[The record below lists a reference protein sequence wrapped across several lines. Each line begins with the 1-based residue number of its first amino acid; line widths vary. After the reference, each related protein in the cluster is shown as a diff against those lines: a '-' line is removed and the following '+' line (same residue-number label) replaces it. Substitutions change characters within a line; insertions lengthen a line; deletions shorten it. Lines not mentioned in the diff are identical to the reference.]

1 MSCVN
6 TFPKHSMDGG
16 QYGTK
21 CALPSP
27 PVQDKLHFM
36 TFMDI
41 YGHFLNGKE
50 QAALVHYNYI

>member
-16 QYGTK
+16 QYGTM

-27 PVQDKLHFM
+27 PVQDTRHLW
-36 TFMDI
+36 TFPKWQGTDNI
-41 YGHFLNGKE
+41 STL
-50 QAALVHYNYI
+50 QL